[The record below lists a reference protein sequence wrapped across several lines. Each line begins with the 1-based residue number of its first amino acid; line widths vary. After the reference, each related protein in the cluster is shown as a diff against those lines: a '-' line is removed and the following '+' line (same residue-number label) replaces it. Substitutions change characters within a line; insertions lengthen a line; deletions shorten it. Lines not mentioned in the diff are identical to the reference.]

1 MSFYPLLSSTRMSPM
16 KKMVQMETFGL
27 EVWIMQQYQ
36 KFGWLKDSFDS
47 SSHLKKKT
55 NFKRTCSFSSRAI
68 VVFVVGL
75 LPEEVLLMTEILH
88 HLGCT
93 KPSK

>member
-1 MSFYPLLSSTRMSPM
+1 MVSFYPLLSSTRMSPM

-47 SSHLKKKT
+47 NSHLKKK
-55 NFKRTCSFSSRAI
+55 RTSKEHAVL
-68 VVFVVGL
+68 VVEL
-75 LPEEVLLMTEILH
+75 
-88 HLGCT
+88 
-93 KPSK
+93 